1 MAKVCNETKKKT
13 PWMLRILGASHLS
26 IDRFILI
33 IITEVWTA
41 LLPRQVSVEVMEFPP
56 LPPSP
61 VEEADEESC
70 SDVGQGAMMTP
81 PKSKSHNRTMEYRPR
96 VPPHRVPPVIDPKEQ
111 ASLNTRSMDAGY
123 ARGRRTPTTSNS
135 RREVSWKYSVIVF
148 KDVFLL
154 RFFYIFL
161 PDIFLICHN

>member
-1 MAKVCNETKKKT
+1 
-13 PWMLRILGASHLS
+13 
-26 IDRFILI
+26 
-33 IITEVWTA
+33 
-41 LLPRQVSVEVMEFPP
+41 MEFPP

-70 SDVGQGAMMTP
+70 SDAGQGAVMTP
-81 PKSKSHNRTMEYRPR
+81 PKSKSHNRTIEYRPR

-135 RREVSWKYSVIVF
+135 RREEKN
-148 KDVFLL
+148 
-154 RFFYIFL
+154 RF
-161 PDIFLICHN
+161 